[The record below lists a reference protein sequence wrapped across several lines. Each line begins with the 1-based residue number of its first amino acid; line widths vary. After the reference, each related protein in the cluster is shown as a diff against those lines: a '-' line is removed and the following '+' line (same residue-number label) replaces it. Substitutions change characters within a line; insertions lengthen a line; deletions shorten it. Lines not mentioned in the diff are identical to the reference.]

1 MADADRAAVAREI
14 ALEGF
19 EGPGTPV
26 ALSHPALAELREL
39 GTELWI
45 DTGDIEAARPLW
57 RSEFTAC
64 TTNNTLANRVIQT
77 GRMDEDI
84 KDIVEKLRTKL
95 PGGGE
100 QELISEVTEVGFIV
114 NCRIALSL
122 VKEFGCKVSVELHPN
137 MAHTVE
143 SSVLYGKRYYEV
155 CPEFFYVKVPLTP
168 AGYVAARHLSDANV
182 PVNFTI
188 AFSARQNYLAALLSR
203 PAFTNVFLG
212 RLNQVVKENG
222 LGNGDYVGE
231 RATLAA
237 QNAIQELRNGGAGSG
252 TRLIAASMRSGQQVF
267 DLAGVDV
274 MTIPPKA
281 VGEVYES
288 TAGPELLN
296 SRLQTEY
303 EAGLNEGVERAN
315 ILWVVSDRF
324 KEYTKSLAAV
334 DPAELTPGMLVEKAP
349 EAGIN
354 FLRRFSEEEIARI
367 TEKGKMPNLADW
379 PEDVALDDLMT
390 ESALHS
396 FATDQRA
403 LDDRIKSFL

>member
-1 MADADRAAVAREI
+1 MADADIAGLTRQL

-26 ALSHPALAELREL
+26 ALSHPALAKLREL

-57 RSEFTAC
+57 RTEFTAC

-77 GRMDEDI
+77 GRMDDDI
-84 KDIVEKLRTKL
+84 KRIV
-95 PGGGE
+95 GGLKSAHSDLDE
-100 QELISEVTEVGFIV
+100 QQMLYEIGFAV

-122 VKEFGCKVSVELHPN
+122 VKELGCKVSVELHPDF
-137 MAHTVE
+137 AHDVDASVE
-143 SSVLYGKRYYEV
+143 YGKRYYDV
-155 CPEFFYVKVPLTP
+155 APEFFYLKVPLTP
-168 AGYVAARHLSDANV
+168 AGYVAARRLSEAGV

-203 PAFTNVFLG
+203 PAYSNVFLG

-222 LGNGDYVGE
+222 LGSGDYVGE

-237 QNAIQELRNGGAGSG
+237 QHAIQEIRNGGSGSK
-252 TRLIAASMRSGQQVF
+252 TRLIAASMRSGAQVF

-281 VGEVYES
+281 VGEFYES

-315 ILWVVSDRF
+315 VLWIVGDRF
-324 KEYTKSLAAV
+324 REYASALAAIG
-334 DPAELTPGMLVEKAP
+334 PAELVPKMLVEKAA
-349 EAGIN
+349 EAGLG
-354 FLRRFSEEEIARI
+354 FLRRFSDDEIARI
-367 TEKGKMPNLADW
+367 TEKGKIPKLGDW

>member
-1 MADADRAAVAREI
+1 MADDTRATVAREI
-14 ALEGF
+14 ALAGF
-19 EGPGTPV
+19 EGPGRPETD
-26 ALSHPALAELREL
+26 SHPALVKLREI

-57 RSEFTAC
+57 RTEFTAC

-84 KDIVEKLRTKL
+84 KQVVGELKSGFSDLDEK
-95 PGGGE
+95 
-100 QELISEVTEVGFIV
+100 ELLWEMGFVV

-122 VKEFGCKVSVELHPN
+122 VRELGCMVSVELHPDF
-137 MAHTVE
+137 AHDVE
-143 SSVLYGKRYYEV
+143 ASVQYGKRYYEV
-155 CPEFFYVKVPLTP
+155 SPEFFYVKVPLTP
-168 AGYVAARHLSDANV
+168 AGYVAARRLSDANV

-188 AFSARQNYLAALLSR
+188 GFSARQNYLAALLSR
-203 PAFTNVFLG
+203 PAFSNVFLG

-222 LGNGDYVGE
+222 LGSGDYVGE

-237 QNAIQELRNGGAGSG
+237 QHAVREIRNGGSGTG
-252 TRLIAASMRSGQQVF
+252 TRLIAASMRSGAQVF

-281 VGEVYES
+281 VGEFYES

-296 SRLQTEY
+296 NRLQTEY

-315 ILWVVSDRF
+315 VLWVVSDRF
-324 KEYTKSLAAV
+324 KKYAGALAAA
-334 DPAELTPGMLVEKAP
+334 DPAGLTPELLVEKAQ

-367 TEKGKMPNLADW
+367 TEKGKMPNLGDW
-379 PEDVALDDLMT
+379 PEEVALDDLMT
-390 ESALHS
+390 ESALQS

-403 LDDRIKSFL
+403 LDERIRSFL

>member
-1 MADADRAAVAREI
+1 
-14 ALEGF
+14 
-19 EGPGTPV
+19 
-26 ALSHPALAELREL
+26 
-39 GTELWI
+39 
-45 DTGDIEAARPLW
+45 
-57 RSEFTAC
+57 
-64 TTNNTLANRVIQT
+64 
-77 GRMDEDI
+77 MDDDI
-84 KDIVEKLRTKL
+84 KDIVGKLKAKL
-95 PGGGE
+95 PGLQE
-100 QELISEVTEVGFIV
+100 RELIWELGFVV

-122 VKEFGCKVSVELHPN
+122 VKELGCKVSVELHPDF
-137 MAHTVE
+137 AHDVE
-143 SSVLYGKRYYEV
+143 LSVEYGKRYYEV
-155 CPEFFYVKVPLTP
+155 SPEFFYVKVPLTP
-168 AGYVAARHLSDANV
+168 AGYVAARRLSEMDV

-188 AFSARQNYLAALLSR
+188 GFSARQNYLAALLSR
-203 PAFTNVFLG
+203 PAYSNVFLG

-222 LGNGDYVGE
+222 LGSGNYVGE

-237 QNAIQELRNGGAGSG
+237 QHAIQELRNGGAGTG
-252 TRLIAASMRSGQQVF
+252 TKLIAASMRSGQQVF

-303 EAGLNEGVERAN
+303 EAGLNEGIERAN
-315 ILWVVSDRF
+315 VLWIVSDRF
-324 KEYTKSLAAV
+324 KKYAGALAAA
-334 DPAELTPGMLVEKAP
+334 DAGELTPGMLVEKAQ
-349 EAGIN
+349 EASIN
-354 FLRRFSEEEIARI
+354 FLRRFGEEEIGRI
-367 TEKGKMPNLADW
+367 TQKGKMPNLADW